1 MKTIIT
7 LAIAL
12 VLAISLT
19 QGAWSA
25 GGAGSDDTES
35 SPSPSRDEDPDY
47 ASGVKAVKARDWSQA
62 VTLLQRAVQND
73 AKSAD
78 ANNYLAYAYRQSGD
92 LDNAFKH
99 YTAALSLNPK
109 HLGAHEYIGEAYLKT
124 GNLGKAE
131 EHLAV
136 LDDLCFFGCEEFDEL
151 KEAIAAYKAKNS

>member
-7 LAIAL
+7 LAMAL
-12 VLAISLT
+12 VFAISLN

-25 GGAGSDDTES
+25 GGADSEETTT
-35 SPSPSRDEDPDY
+35 SPSRDEDPDY
-47 ASGVKAVKARDWSQA
+47 ANGVKAVKARNWSQA

-73 AKSAD
+73 AKSAN

-92 LDNAFKH
+92 LDKAFKH

-109 HLGAHEYIGEAYLKT
+109 HRGAHEYIGEAYLKT
-124 GNLGKAE
+124 GNLEKAE

-136 LDDLCFFGCEEFDEL
+136 LDDLCFFGCEEYDEL